1 MLQQK
6 IMKENNLV
14 QQGIAI
20 ISEAKACQYIHLL
33 SSVAKPTSKG
43 DGHLLHKGVYK
54 LVIAK
59 LCIHSLT

>member
-20 ISEAKACQYIHLL
+20 ISEAKACQYIHLFL
-33 SSVAKPTSKG
+33 SVASQLQKEM
-43 DGHLLHKGVYK
+43 
-54 LVIAK
+54 VIYFTRGY
-59 LCIHSLT
+59 INW